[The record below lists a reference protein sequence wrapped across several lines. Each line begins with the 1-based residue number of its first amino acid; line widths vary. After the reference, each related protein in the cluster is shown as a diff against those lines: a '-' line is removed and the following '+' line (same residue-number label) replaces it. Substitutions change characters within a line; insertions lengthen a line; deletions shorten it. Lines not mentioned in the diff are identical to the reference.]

1 MRWSAPEVLKRGDKD
16 TRETDIFAFGMVVIE
31 VGSHGQPTGEQI
43 VYMTSISFSRFLQ
56 ESIRLVT

>member
-1 MRWSAPEVLKRGDKD
+1 MRWTAPEVLKKGDKD

-31 VGSHGQPTGEQI
+31 VGPHGQPTGEQI
-43 VYMTSISFSRFLQ
+43 FYMTFMSCSRFSQ